1 MFFVVDKK
9 LSEKLPVSK
18 NAMTFKK
25 RSSAPREILS
35 ESTKKIKVKSVK
47 SSSLSDL
54 PIFTDNMKC
63 LCFDDNASIGAKM

>member
-1 MFFVVDKK
+1 MFFVVDAFVEVTGEQKCDDLQK
-9 LSEKLPVSK
+9 AK
-18 NAMTFKK
+18 F
-25 RSSAPREILS
+25 SSARNTFGID
-35 ESTKKIKVKSVK
+35 KKIKVKSVK